1 MVGKQHKEK
10 QMNAQAN
17 ATPAVIIFDTVTMRK
32 PRELDRSFETAR
44 GAKMALTRY
53 TKKMAERVE
62 KNNAR
67 VEAGGHGLK
76 MTLDEIVKNLVIG
89 TYADFARLDY
99 DVPTY
104 NMLNREAGEFMI
116 KRSMKDTC
124 CDPATERYHTM

>member
-17 ATPAVIIFDTVTMRK
+17 ATPALIIFDTVTMRK
-32 PRELDRSFETAR
+32 PRELDGSYETMR
-44 GAKMALTRY
+44 GAKSALTRY
-53 TKKMAERVE
+53 KKKVAERIE

-67 VEAGGHGLK
+67 IDAGGLGQK
-76 MTLDEIVKNLVIG
+76 TTLEEATGNLIIG

-99 DVPTY
+99 DVPTH
-104 NMLNREAGEFMI
+104 NMLNPEAGEFMI
-116 KRSMKDTC
+116 KRSLKGTS